1 MLPGMSGETTVADRT
16 WSPEVVEAMARVAE
30 PQWWSWWDAG
40 LLHEPMAGTHRALL
54 LSRATTA
61 LSASPLPDALDLI
74 ERMEKALK
82 SYERYYEAG
91 GNNIGFEAVAHSLAA
106 DAAAFVAR
114 VREG

>member
-1 MLPGMSGETTVADRT
+1 MPDRT
-16 WSPEVVEAMARVAE
+16 WAPEVVEPVCIAYHSRLVWNGMPEDRTAE
-30 PQWWSWWDAG
+30 RASHGTWDTNRKA
-40 LLHEPMAGTHRALL
+40 ERESMRA
-54 LSRATTA
+54 A
-61 LSASPLPDALDLI
+61 LSASPLGDALDLI

-106 DAAAFVAR
+106 EAAAFVAR

>member
-1 MLPGMSGETTVADRT
+1 MPDRT
-16 WSPEVVEAMARVAE
+16 WSPEVVKDIALGISTADAE
-30 PQWWSWWDAG
+30 GRYPHLGKWA
-40 LLHEPMAGTHRALL
+40 AY
-54 LSRATTA
+54 ATAA

-106 DAAAFVAR
+106 DAAAFVER